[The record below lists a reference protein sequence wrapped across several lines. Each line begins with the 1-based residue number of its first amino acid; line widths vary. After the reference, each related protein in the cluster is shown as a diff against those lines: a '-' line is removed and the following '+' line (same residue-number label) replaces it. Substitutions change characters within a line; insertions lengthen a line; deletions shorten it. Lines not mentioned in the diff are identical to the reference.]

1 MPKEDFVL
9 PAALPSALWSRALL
23 LAWAYKTEHI
33 TWVLS
38 VACLLVLWLLIKTL
52 GALFYMLI
60 ALFHVPKC
68 FVYANLLA
76 NV

>member
-1 MPKEDFVL
+1 MGIVCSLFTC
-9 PAALPSALWSRALL
+9 AL
-23 LAWAYKTEHI
+23 
-33 TWVLS
+33 V
-38 VACLLVLWLLIKTL
+38 LIKTL

-76 NV
+76 YGALYFVLMSN